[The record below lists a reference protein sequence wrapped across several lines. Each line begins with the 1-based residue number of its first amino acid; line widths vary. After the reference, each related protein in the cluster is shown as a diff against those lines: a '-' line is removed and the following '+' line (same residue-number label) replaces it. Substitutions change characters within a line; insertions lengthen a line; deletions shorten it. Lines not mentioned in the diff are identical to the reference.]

1 YTYFTL
7 YGKSLTSRD
16 IKDNQLP
23 IVLPATHS
31 ANMDR
36 ADSASGNK
44 KKQKKI
50 HQTKAEKIIEE
61 NKQRKIDKYMVD
73 ESSQIVNV
81 EDLLKHISYD
91 NYSKAIEIIDGN
103 LSKFKTSI
111 NRLDL
116 LTR

>member
-7 YGKSLTSRD
+7 YGKSLTSRNV
-16 IKDNQLP
+16 KDNQLQ

-36 ADSASGNK
+36 ADSAS
-44 KKQKKI
+44 
-50 HQTKAEKIIEE
+50 
-61 NKQRKIDKYMVD
+61 
-73 ESSQIVNV
+73 
-81 EDLLKHISYD
+81 
-91 NYSKAIEIIDGN
+91 AIEIIDGS

-116 LTR
+116 LKKEFYLQRKYLQLLRKKNLN